1 MKLKILIIILLLILF
16 GVIFFTQI
24 NFGQK
29 LKTSQVVINNKVIN
43 VELAQTPSR
52 QEKGLGGRD
61 FLVAD
66 SGMLFIFSDLA
77 IRIFWMKD
85 MEFPLDI
92 IWIKDN
98 TIIGITANVPVP
110 ISQENLPIYASPAEV
125 NYVLEVNAGF
135 CEKNNFKIGDKA
147 NLNLR

>member
-29 LKTSQVVINNKVIN
+29 LKTNQVIIDNKIIN
-43 VELAQTPSR
+43 VELAQTSSQ
-52 QEKGLGGRD
+52 QEKGLGDRD
-61 FLVAD
+61 SLAVD
-66 SGMLFIFSDLA
+66 NGMLFIFPDSGVKM
-77 IRIFWMKD
+77 FWMKD
-85 MEFPLDI
+85 MKFPIDI

-110 ISQENLPIYASPAEV
+110 IDQKNLPIYASPAEV
-125 NYVLEVNAGF
+125 NYVLEVSAGF
-135 CEKNNFKIGDKA
+135 SKKYNFKIGDKVTFD
-147 NLNLR
+147 LK